1 MAEKSTHDGGPRPPD
16 AVIAGK
22 DGPNAEP
29 PPFLSNAE
37 IADRLSSLAQLLSAG
52 KENPYKVKAYH
63 RAAAKLR
70 NMSESLQE
78 LVEDEADLTR
88 YAGIGDAI
96 ASAIQEI
103 VRTGTLRK
111 LETLRAQAAPAVAS
125 INAHPRLDPKRV
137 QRIYKK
143 LGISSVGELREK
155 LDSGEIEQLLGLRMA
170 QHVRQGLTETHAM
183 LLYRADDLRV
193 AVEEF
198 LLGPCRVK
206 RAEVAGEVRRRTE
219 VIGELAFVIETDDFS
234 AVVARL
240 QRYGGH
246 TPLVSSGKDNAVFAL
261 SSGVMLRIQLAGQK
275 GWGLQMVTCTGSKAH
290 LRKLAA
296 VTGSLRDLKASFP
309 TEQALYRK
317 FGLQYIEPELR
328 EGYDEVARA
337 AKNTLPTLV
346 TTRDIK
352 GELHAHSTS
361 SDGSDSIEDMAEAAL
376 ERGYEYIGISDHSQ
390 SLKIARGVSVEDL
403 WAQIKYIDKLNGSLR
418 GFRILKSS
426 EVDILADGSL
436 DYPDD
441 LLRELDY
448 TVCSIHSRFGLDRT
462 QQTDRLLR
470 AMDNRYFNIL
480 GHATGRLLLKRP
492 GYEIDVGRVI
502 DQARKN
508 GCFFEINSSP
518 DRLDLSAENARK
530 ASGAGVRI
538 AINTDAHGTGELP
551 LIRCGID
558 QARRAGL
565 EKIAVLNCLP
575 WEKLQ
580 PLFRR

>member
-1 MAEKSTHDGGPRPPD
+1 MAEKSTHDGRPYPPG
-16 AVIAGK
+16 AVIAGRA
-22 DGPNAEP
+22 GANSEP

-37 IADRLSSLAQLLSAG
+37 IADRLASLAQLLSAQ
-52 KENPYKVKAYH
+52 KENPYKVKAYQ

-78 LVEDEADLTR
+78 LVQDDADLTQ

-96 ASAIQEI
+96 ASAIREI
-103 VRTGTLRK
+103 VQTGTLRK
-111 LETLRAQAAPAVAS
+111 LETLRVQATPAVAS

-143 LGISSVGELREK
+143 LGISSVEELREK
-155 LDSGEIEQLLGLRMA
+155 LDSGEIEKVLGLRMA

-183 LLYRADDLRV
+183 LLYRADDLRT

-198 LLGPCRVK
+198 LLSPCRAK
-206 RAEVAGEVRRRTE
+206 RAEVVGKVRRRTE
-219 VIGELAFVIETDDFS
+219 VIEELSFVIESDDFP

-240 QRYGGH
+240 ERYGGR
-246 TPLVSSGKDNAVFAL
+246 TPLVSAGKDNAVFAL
-261 SSGVMLRIQLAGQK
+261 SSGVLLRLQRADPK
-275 GWGLQMVTCTGSKAH
+275 DWGLQMVACTGSKAH
-290 LRKLAA
+290 LRKLTA
-296 VTGSLRDLKASFP
+296 VTGSLRELKASFP
-309 TEQALYRK
+309 TEQDFYKK

-328 EGYDEVARA
+328 EGYDEVERA
-337 AKNTLPTLV
+337 AKNVLPRLV
-346 TTRDIK
+346 TAEDIR

-361 SDGSDSIEDMAEAAL
+361 SDGGDSIEDMAEAVR
-376 ERGYEYIGISDHSQ
+376 ERGCEYIGISDHSQ

-403 WAQIKYIDKLNGSLR
+403 WAQIKYIDRLNSRLR

-436 DYPDD
+436 DYPDE

-448 TVCSIHSRFGLDRT
+448 TVCSIHSRFGLDR
-462 QQTDRLLR
+462 QQQSERLLR

-492 GYEIDVGRVI
+492 GYEIDVDRVI
-502 DQARKN
+502 GQARKN

-530 ASGAGVRI
+530 AKAAGVLV
-538 AINTDAHGTGELP
+538 AVNTDAHGTGELP

-565 EKIAVLNCLP
+565 EKTAILNCLP
-575 WEKLQ
+575 WQKLQ